1 MIIVIISND
10 NRNHHPFKMS
20 DEVQTASQG
29 CHCCCFLLQIQ
40 IKGWTRYIWYTHT
53 NVKFLL
59 QIQIKGW
66 TRYKRLTQT
75 NVKFFYRSKSRGE
88 QDTRETEMLILKV
101 KGTARSRIMKPN
113 QYRHLFC
120 FESMKNYIATFVKSH
135 IK

>member
-1 MIIVIISND
+1 
-10 NRNHHPFKMS
+10 MS

-29 CHCCCFLLQIQ
+29 CHRIAAAFYYKSKSRGEQDT
-40 IKGWTRYIWYTHT
+40 KDWHT
-53 NVKFLL
+53 QMLN
-59 QIQIKGW
+59 
-66 TRYKRLTQT
+66 
-75 NVKFFYRSKSRGE
+75 FFYKSKSRGE

-120 FESMKNYIATFVKSH
+120 FESMKNYIAIFVKSH